1 MSTPF
6 HIEVDKVKHFHG
18 YDGVLPTDTPCDHDC
33 RHRGQSVI
41 AWGPDVAHYEL
52 VACDGGDACG
62 CVTWVDG
69 REQQSRDRG
78 EPGAGFWIGRREWR
92 KPTRPVRDQDDGS

>member
-6 HIEVDKVKHFHG
+6 HIDVDDVHYFHS
-18 YDGVLPTDTPCDHDC
+18 YDGMMSTDEPCTHSC
-33 RHRGQSVI
+33 EHWGQSVI

-52 VACDGGDACG
+52 VACDGGGDDACG

-69 REQQSRDRG
+69 REQQYRDRG
-78 EPGAGFWIGRREWR
+78 ESAAFWIERRKWSI
-92 KPTRPVRDQDDGS
+92 PNQPVRAS